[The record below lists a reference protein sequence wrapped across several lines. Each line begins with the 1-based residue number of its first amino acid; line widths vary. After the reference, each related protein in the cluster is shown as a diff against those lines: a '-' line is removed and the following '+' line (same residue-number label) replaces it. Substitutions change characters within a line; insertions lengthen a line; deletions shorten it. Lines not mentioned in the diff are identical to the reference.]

1 MRWPMAKINKNE
13 GHHKFP
19 IIMIGFHIN
28 TKQGDNENNVIVD
41 ANQE

>member
-1 MRWPMAKINKNE
+1 MANGKKFKNE

-19 IIMIGFHIN
+19 IFMIGFRIN

-41 ANQE
+41 AIKKV